1 MDIITTPPY
10 EEMQRLYTK
19 YFSLGYLTS
28 DINTKFA
35 LISLICYLTDRIKSK
50 KPDTTHYQVIRKIIG
65 NGLSEDLIKGLAVVC
80 SDFAY
85 GCTQFPT
92 FGIGDKDIP
101 SKIKE
106 IISSR
111 FPF

>member
-10 EEMQRLYTK
+10 EEMQRIYSE
-19 YFSLGYLTS
+19 YFSLGHFNT

-35 LISLICYLTDRIKSK
+35 LIALICYITEKLKEK
-50 KPDTTHYQVIRKIIG
+50 KPDVTHYQVIRKISGDSI
-65 NGLSEDLIKGLAVVC
+65 SEDQIKGLAVVC

-92 FGIGDKDIP
+92 FGIEDKKIP
-101 SKIKE
+101 AKIRE
-106 IISSR
+106 ILSNWL
-111 FPF
+111 PF